1 MMAKQYFNMIRFIR
15 LLFYHIYLYFYKVDD
30 GNKALAKFTTWLI
43 FTLLFGVIIYSL
55 SVFIRLYHDNDVVHT
70 FYMYYILIFT
80 IIGFFVGRNIYII
93 GFESLDSFRDYS
105 IKYYFYFF
113 LIVGFTFILAF
124 YSMNVNQKRIFENK
138 KNRKSWQSRIISLL
152 NK

>member
-1 MMAKQYFNMIRFIR
+1 MMVKLYFNMIRFIR

-43 FTLLFGVIIYSL
+43 FTLLFGIIIYSIY
-55 SVFIRLYHDNDVVHT
+55 VFVRLYNGNAAIHT
-70 FYMYYILIFT
+70 FYMYYILIFI

-93 GFESLDSFRDYS
+93 GFESFDSFRDYS

-113 LIVGFTFILAF
+113 LIVGFTFAAAF
-124 YSMNVNQKRIFENK
+124 YSMNVNQKRIFEK
-138 KNRKSWQSRIISLL
+138 KKIENYGKAAF
-152 NK
+152 

>member
-1 MMAKQYFNMIRFIR
+1 MIRFIR

-43 FTLLFGVIIYSL
+43 FTLLFGVIIYSMY
-55 SVFIRLYHDNDVVHT
+55 VFIRLHSDNAVVHT
-70 FYMYYILIFT
+70 FYIYYILVFI

-93 GFESLDSFRDYS
+93 GFESLDSFRNYN

-113 LIVGFTFILAF
+113 LIVGFTFAVAF
-124 YSMNVNQKRIFENK
+124 YSTNVNQKRIFEK
-138 KNRKSWQSRIISLL
+138 KKIENHGKAG
-152 NK
+152 